1 MTMGDPTSRSFNG
14 AASAAT
20 ARHRRGARWVAP
32 GLKATIE
39 VAEFTNDGHVRHAS
53 FIRLAS

>member
-1 MTMGDPTSRSFNG
+1 MGDPTSRSFNG